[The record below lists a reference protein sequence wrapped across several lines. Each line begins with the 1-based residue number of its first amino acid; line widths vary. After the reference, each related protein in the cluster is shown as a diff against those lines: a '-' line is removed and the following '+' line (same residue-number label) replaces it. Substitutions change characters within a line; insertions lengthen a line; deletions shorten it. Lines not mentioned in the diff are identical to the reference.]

1 MSIHEH
7 YMQRC
12 FELARS
18 GAGFV
23 APNPLVGSVLVHQGQ
38 IIGEGAHLMYGGPHA
53 EVNAIKNCSQP
64 ELLSQCTLYVNL
76 EPCSHHGKT
85 PPCAHLIVQK
95 QIPRVVVGSLD
106 SNPLVSGRGI
116 QYLRDAGVEV
126 VSGVLDAE
134 ARELNR
140 RFYAWHEKRRPYVI
154 LKWAQTADGYMD
166 RRRTPEEPRA
176 IISSPDS
183 HRLLHTWRAEEA
195 AILVGTHTALFDD
208 PHLTVRLASGHH
220 PVRLVIDRHNRL
232 PNVLRVFDGAAPTIV
247 FSYYE
252 HERPYADTVLL
263 EPENNELAQ
272 ILQVLYER
280 SLQSVLVEGGA
291 ALLQS
296 FLKSGLWDEIRIFT
310 SPQEFG
316 AGVEAPRLSLI
327 PRSQTQSGPDTLTIY
342 RNA

>member
-53 EVNAIKNCSQP
+53 EVNAIKNCRQP

-85 PPCAHLIVQK
+85 PPCAHLIAQK

-116 QYLRDAGVEV
+116 QYLRDAGAEV
-126 VSGVLDAE
+126 ISGVLEAE

-140 RFYAWHEKRRPYVI
+140 RFYTWHEKRRPYII
-154 LKWAQTADGYMD
+154 LKWAQTADGFID

-183 HRLLHTWRAEEA
+183 HRLLHGWRAEEA

-208 PHLTVRLASGHH
+208 PHLTVRLSTGHH

-232 PNVLRVFDGAAPTIV
+232 PNALRVFDGAAPTIV
-247 FSYYE
+247 FSY
-252 HERPYADTVLL
+252 HPQERPYADTVLL
-263 EPENNELAQ
+263 EPDNNELGQ
-272 ILQVLYER
+272 ILQVLFER
-280 SLQSVLVEGGA
+280 NLQSVLVEGGS
-291 ALLQS
+291 ALLHS
-296 FLKSGLWDEIRIFT
+296 FLKAGLWDEIRIFT

-316 AGVEAPRLSLI
+316 TGVLAPALSLA
-327 PRSQTQSGPDTLTIY
+327 PLSQSQSGPDTLTLY
-342 RNA
+342 RNT